1 METKNQPEKKFS
13 SGAVSATVWKN
24 KRLAKDGSAYEIHTV
39 NLQRSYT
46 DKAGNWQTTN
56 SLRVSDLPKATLVLE
71 EAFRHL
77 ALNKKR
83 EEQTEV

>member
-1 METKNQPEKKFS
+1 METKKLPEKKFS

-24 KRLAKDGSAYEIHTV
+24 KRIGKDGEAYEIHSI

-46 DKAGNWQTTN
+46 DKAGNWQNTN

-71 EAFRHL
+71 EAFKHL
-77 ALNKKR
+77 VLNRRKK
-83 EEQTEV
+83 EETEV